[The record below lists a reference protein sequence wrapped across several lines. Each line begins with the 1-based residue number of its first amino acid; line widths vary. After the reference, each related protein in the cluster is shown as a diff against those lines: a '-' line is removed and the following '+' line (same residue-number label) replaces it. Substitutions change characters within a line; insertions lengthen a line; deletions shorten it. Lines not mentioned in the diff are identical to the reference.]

1 MSGKLWIPTLKT
13 DLGRKCNLKPNAG
26 IDEYRIQYTEHITL
40 TISVPN
46 TE

>member
-1 MSGKLWIPTLKT
+1 MWIPTLIT
-13 DLGRKCNLKPNAG
+13 DLGRKFNLKPNAG
-26 IDEYRIQYTEHITL
+26 IDEHRIQYTEHITL

>member
-1 MSGKLWIPTLKT
+1 MSGKLWIPTLIA

-26 IDEYRIQYTEHITL
+26 IDEYRIQKTEHIAL
-40 TISVPN
+40 TISIPN